1 VTSNISNHKFNPH
14 FGKTVDLHNW
24 VIMNIRRRIS
34 GSGLDRKI
42 IPMVKLMLLGSPNV
56 RDFHVNPF
64 PTSIYTKINKMVAF
78 KPVAY
83 AWVDFLMMTGSFS
96 AGGGGGMCG
105 GVQVTPPQG
114 VQVLIM
120 RKF

>member
-1 VTSNISNHKFNPH
+1 MTSNISNHKFNPH

-96 AGGGGGMCG
+96 AGGVEVCVGECRSPLPRGS
-105 GVQVTPPQG
+105 
-114 VQVLIM
+114 
-120 RKF
+120 RY